1 MATYVNESSTMNVRA
16 RFYDSGNA
24 PVTPSSV
31 RYLIRD
37 ISNNRVVKDWTTLT
51 PDEDISFQVDAA
63 DNDIYQRRFRL
74 FERRV
79 ITIQANAGEAGQF
92 AQEVEYYVRNLF
104 GLVG

>member
-1 MATYVNESSTMNVRA
+1 
-16 RFYDSGNA
+16 
-24 PVTPSSV
+24 
-31 RYLIRD
+31 
-37 ISNNRVVKDWTTLT
+37 
-51 PDEDISFQVDAA
+51 VDAS

-74 FERRV
+74 FEHRV